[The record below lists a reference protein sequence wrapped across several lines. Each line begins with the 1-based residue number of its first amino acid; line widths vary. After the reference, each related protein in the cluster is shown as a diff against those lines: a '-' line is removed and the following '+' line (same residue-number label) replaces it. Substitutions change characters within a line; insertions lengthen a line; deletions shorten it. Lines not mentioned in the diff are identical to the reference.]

1 MPNPPIQVDY
11 NCDLTLLE
19 DALFAVDR
27 PGDYYV
33 AERLELPPP
42 TVKVDGIGTLSF
54 PVPAFQVDRLI
65 ERATRAPYGRGE
77 ETIIDTTVRQVWQIS
92 ADKVS
97 VGGKYWKRSFETIL
111 GSVAGGLGCDR
122 AQVSADLY
130 KLLVYEPEGFFK
142 PHRDTEKSEGMF
154 GTLVLVL
161 PSEHS
166 GGEMVIRHGN
176 REARVDLSGSD
187 LGELAFAALYA
198 DCEHQV
204 LPLTSGHRI
213 CLGYNLVHP
222 SVRGKNRLPEAPL
235 YESESSRAASAL
247 EEALAAKDGPLKIVW
262 LLEHQYS
269 PAGLSFDALKN
280 ADAART
286 KVLTQA
292 ASRAGCVAHLGIV
305 HIEEYGMALPI
316 YDPDADREYARYGGD
331 YYDDND
337 DEEYSGEDEDD
348 AEDFEVVEVTDG
360 KQFVDEWIDS
370 ENRGV
375 SFGPIPLKAGEIV
388 PAGALD
394 EEPADRQRVTEATG
408 NEGASFERSYR
419 RGAVVIWHRRRYPD
433 VLLQAGVGAA
443 VPYLTE
449 QVAAC
454 EVEPGNAG
462 LRRET
467 LAVVG
472 RMMDRWQSELEAHGW
487 RRRYGLKSAANPSEM
502 LDLLIR
508 LGDARSIE
516 SFVGRIVTEAYD
528 GGENAALTS
537 AMAMLTA
544 SRARDLLSG
553 VVTKKMRALHIPCI
567 DLLSHL
573 VRFHDAGGLTPAARW
588 KTALVEVAECLVDGL
603 RDVARPSPTP
613 DFYGYE
619 EGVWAQPK
627 MKPPVRSSP
636 DPDVALA
643 DLLGSL
649 RRLEP
654 ELAGRA
660 VSIVAENLDAFDPVK
675 VVVPALVLLGEREGA
690 RASRCAGFSGLWRH
704 AARFLLDRS
713 EQPPERPKDWRQGV
727 TVGCSCPDCRELKRF
742 ARDPQERIHR
752 FAVRK
757 DRRRH
762 LHDAIKQGDLDMT
775 HVTEHKGS
783 PHTLVCTKTRRGFE
797 RRLAQ
802 YRNDLA
808 AMAALVG
815 MPPHD
820 VEPVSVKLAAALDRG
835 ERYE

>member
-1 MPNPPIQVDY
+1 MPDPPIQVDY
-11 NCDLTLLE
+11 NHDLTLLE

-97 VGGKYWKRSFETIL
+97 VGGKFWERSFETIL
-111 GSVAGGLGCDR
+111 GSVAGGLGCER

-130 KLLVYEPEGFFK
+130 KLLVYEPGGFFK

-166 GGEMVIRHGN
+166 GGELVIRHGN

-187 LGELAFAALYA
+187 LGELAIAALYA

-213 CLGYNLVHP
+213 CLVYNLVQP
-222 SVRGKNRLPEAPL
+222 SVRGQNRLPEAPL
-235 YESESSRAASAL
+235 YESESSRAAAAL
-247 EEALAAKDGPLKIVW
+247 EKALAAKDGPLKIVW
-262 LLEHQYS
+262 LLEHQYT
-269 PAGLSFDALKN
+269 PAGLSFVALKN

-305 HIEEYGMALPI
+305 HIEEFGIALPI
-316 YDPDADREYARYGGD
+316 YDPDADRGYARYGGD

-370 ENRGV
+370 ENRSV

-454 EVEPGNAG
+454 EAEPANAP

-472 RMMDRWQSELEAHGW
+472 RMIDRWQSELEAHGW
-487 RRRYGLKSAANPSEM
+487 RRGYGLKSAANPSEM

-516 SFVGRIVTEAYD
+516 SFVGRIVNEAYD

-537 AMAMLTA
+537 AMAMLTP
-544 SRARDLLSG
+544 SRASDLLSG
-553 VVTKKMRALHIPCI
+553 VVTKKMRGLHIPCI

-603 RDVARPSPTP
+603 RDVARPLPTP

-636 DPDVALA
+636 DPDMALA

-660 VSIVAENLDAFDPVK
+660 ASIVAESIDAFDPVK
-675 VVVPALVLLGEREGA
+675 VVVPALVLLVEREGV
-690 RASRCAGFSGLWRH
+690 RASRGAGFSGLWRH

-713 EQPPERPKDWRQGV
+713 EQPPERPKDWRQDV

-742 ARDPQERIHR
+742 ARDPEERIHR

-762 LHDAIKQGDLDMT
+762 LHDAIKQGDFDMT